1 MRNETTLALV
11 AKVTDRPPAAPAPLA
26 VPDTIYAVSSGAGRA
41 GVAVLRLSGARA
53 GSALKTL
60 AGRLPP
66 PRRASLVRLRDP
78 DDGQTIDRGLVL
90 WFPAPES
97 FTGEDVAEL
106 HVHGGRAV
114 TAAVIAALER
124 LSGLRPAEA
133 GEFVRRSFDHGKL
146 DLSEVEGLADLIN
159 AETEAQRRQAV
170 RQLDGALGR
179 LIQGWRTA
187 LVAALAHVEAT
198 IDFADEDL
206 APDASVGGLLENAKH
221 NILCLENEITLY
233 IDDSHRGERVRHGLA
248 VAIIGAPNVGKSS
261 LLNALARRD
270 AAIVSDVAGTTRDVI
285 EVHLDLDG
293 YPVILADTAG
303 LREAA
308 GDDGSPDAPHA
319 GLEAEGMRR
328 TRARAGTA
336 DLKLAVFDIREAARP
351 DAATKALVDE
361 NTVVVLN
368 KGDLMSGPVPDR
380 VCGQAAIVVSAKT
393 GDGLAA
399 LEQALGCAAARRLEA
414 GGESPV
420 FSRARHRRALL
431 DCGDALRRAAAALS
445 PELIAEDLRLA
456 ARALGRIAGTVDVND
471 ILDVIFRDFCIGK

>member
-1 MRNETTLALV
+1 MA
-11 AKVTDRPPAAPAPLA
+11 DRPRPAPAPA
-26 VPDTIYAVSSGAGRA
+26 AARDTIYAVSSGGGRA
-41 GVAVLRLSGARA
+41 GVAVLRLSGPGA
-53 GSALKTL
+53 GTALMAL

-66 PRRASLVRLRDP
+66 ARRATLARLREP
-78 DDGQTIDRGLVL
+78 ADGQTIDRGLVL

-124 LSGLRPAEA
+124 HPGLRPAEA

-206 APDASVGGLLENAKH
+206 APGASVDGLMEAAKH
-221 NILCLENEITLY
+221 NILCLENELTLY
-233 IDDSHRGERVRHGLA
+233 IDDSHRGERMRHGLA
-248 VAIIGAPNVGKSS
+248 VAIVGAPNVGKSS

-303 LREAA
+303 LREDASDS
-308 GDDGSPDAPHA
+308 GGPDGPHA

-336 DLKLAVFDIREAARP
+336 DLKVAVFDIRAAAKP
-351 DAATKALVDE
+351 DAATKALVDDD
-361 NTVVVLN
+361 TVVVLN
-368 KGDLMSGPVPDR
+368 KGDLNAGHVPER
-380 VCGQAAIVVSAKT
+380 VCGQAAIIVSAKT

-399 LEQALGCAAARRLEA
+399 LERALARAAARRLEA
-414 GGESPV
+414 GGASPV

-431 DCGDALRRAAAALS
+431 DCGAALRRAAAAPL
-445 PELIAEDLRLA
+445 PELAAEDLRLA
-456 ARALGRIAGTVDVND
+456 ARALGRIAGTVDVED
-471 ILDVIFRDFCIGK
+471 ILDVVFRDFCIGK